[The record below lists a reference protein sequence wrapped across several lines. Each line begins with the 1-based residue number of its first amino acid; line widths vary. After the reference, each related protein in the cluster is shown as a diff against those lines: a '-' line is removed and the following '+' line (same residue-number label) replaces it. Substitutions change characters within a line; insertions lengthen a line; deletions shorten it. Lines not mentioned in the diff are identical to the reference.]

1 MNMIES
7 TASNTAQT
15 ASLSDLQ
22 LRLQQQKSAFASA
35 PMPSLKERLNRLN
48 RLHNALL
55 TYREQIHK
63 AIDQDFAGRAV
74 AETEM
79 AEIIPLLEGIAYYR
93 KRLKRFMRPQRRHAP
108 LTVAPAKA
116 EVHYQ
121 PLGVVGIVTPWNFPF
136 FLALSPLIGALAAG
150 NRAMI
155 KASEFAPASGD
166 LMRKMLAESFSE
178 DEVMVS
184 TGGVEVASEFT
195 ALPFDHLVFTGST
208 QVGKIVMR
216 AAAENLT
223 PVTLELGGKSPAII
237 HNDFPIDEAARRLA
251 FGKCMNAGQIC
262 VSPDYVLCPRDKV
275 HEFSSI
281 FIDAV
286 EQAYPTLKDNPDY
299 TAIISDRQKS
309 RLERYLNDARA
320 KGAQLMTA
328 DAADEDL
335 SKSRKLPMTLVLN
348 ATDNMMVMQ
357 EEIFG
362 PILPVIPYDS
372 LEEAIQ
378 LVNSKPRPL
387 ALYYF
392 DWNQGRANTIL
403 ATTHSGGVCI
413 NDSLSHV
420 PADDLPFGGIG
431 PSGMGHYHGEEGFR
445 TFSKAKGVIRK
456 GKINTAAMVAPPWD
470 NRMFKGLMWFMKF
483 RFRPVKVD

>member
-1 MNMIES
+1 
-7 TASNTAQT
+7 
-15 ASLSDLQ
+15 
-22 LRLQQQKSAFASA
+22 
-35 PMPSLKERLNRLN
+35 
-48 RLHNALL
+48 
-55 TYREQIHK
+55 
-63 AIDQDFAGRAV
+63 
-74 AETEM
+74 
-79 AEIIPLLEGIAYYR
+79 
-93 KRLKRFMRPQRRHAP
+93 
-108 LTVAPAKA
+108 
-116 EVHYQ
+116 
-121 PLGVVGIVTPWNFPF
+121 
-136 FLALSPLIGALAAG
+136 
-150 NRAMI
+150 
-155 KASEFAPASGD
+155 
-166 LMRKMLAESFSE
+166 MLAESFSE
-178 DEVMVS
+178 DEVMVI

-348 ATDNMMVMQ
+348 ATDNMLVMQ

-392 DWNQGRANTIL
+392 DWNQSRADTIL

-431 PSGMGHYHGEEGFR
+431 PSGMGHHHGEEGFR

-470 NRMFKGLMWFMKF
+470 NRMFKGLMWFMKL

>member
-1 MNMIES
+1 
-7 TASNTAQT
+7 
-15 ASLSDLQ
+15 
-22 LRLQQQKSAFASA
+22 
-35 PMPSLKERLNRLN
+35 
-48 RLHNALL
+48 
-55 TYREQIHK
+55 
-63 AIDQDFAGRAV
+63 
-74 AETEM
+74 
-79 AEIIPLLEGIAYYR
+79 
-93 KRLKRFMRPQRRHAP
+93 
-108 LTVAPAKA
+108 
-116 EVHYQ
+116 
-121 PLGVVGIVTPWNFPF
+121 
-136 FLALSPLIGALAAG
+136 
-150 NRAMI
+150 
-155 KASEFAPASGD
+155 
-166 LMRKMLAESFSE
+166 
-178 DEVMVS
+178 
-184 TGGVEVASEFT
+184 
-195 ALPFDHLVFTGST
+195 
-208 QVGKIVMR
+208 
-216 AAAENLT
+216 
-223 PVTLELGGKSPAII
+223 
-237 HNDFPIDEAARRLA
+237 
-251 FGKCMNAGQIC
+251 
-262 VSPDYVLCPRDKV
+262 
-275 HEFSSI
+275 
-281 FIDAV
+281 
-286 EQAYPTLKDNPDY
+286 
-299 TAIISDRQKS
+299 
-309 RLERYLNDARA
+309 
-320 KGAQLMTA
+320 
-328 DAADEDL
+328 
-335 SKSRKLPMTLVLN
+335 RKLPMTLVLN

>member
-1 MNMIES
+1 MNMNHHS
-7 TASNTAQT
+7 DDASQLTRLEPLLKAQ
-15 ASLSDLQ
+15 
-22 LRLQQQKSAFASA
+22 KNAFAST
-35 PMPSLKERLNRLN
+35 PMPELNERLRRLN
-48 RLHNALL
+48 LLHNALL
-55 TYREQIHK
+55 TYREQIYT
-63 AIDQDFAGRAV
+63 AIDADFSGRSS

-79 AEIIPLLEGIAYYR
+79 AEILPLLDGIAYYR
-93 KRLKRFMRPQRRHAP
+93 KRLKKFMKPQRRHAS
-108 LTVAPAKA
+108 LTIAPGKA

-155 KASEFAPASGD
+155 KTSEFAPASGE
-166 LMRKMLAESFSE
+166 LLRTILASVFQE
-178 DEVMVS
+178 DEVAVV
-184 TGGVEVASEFT
+184 TGGVEVATEFT
-195 ALPFDHLVFTGST
+195 RLPFDHLVFTGST
-208 QVGKIVMR
+208 PVGKIVMR

-237 HNDFPIDEAARRLA
+237 HDEFPIDEAARRLA

-262 VSPDYVLCPRDKV
+262 VSPDYVLCPRNKV
-275 HEFSSI
+275 HEFSSL

-286 EQAYPTLKDNPDY
+286 EQAYPTLKENPDY
-299 TAIISDRQKS
+299 TAIISERQKN

-328 DAADEDL
+328 GPSNEDL
-335 SKSRKLPMTLVLN
+335 RNTRKLPMTLVLG
-348 ATDNMMVMQ
+348 TTEEMLVMQ

-372 LEEAIQ
+372 IEEA
-378 LVNSKPRPL
+378 LDYVAARERPL

-392 DWNQGRANTIL
+392 DWNQKRADHIL
-403 ATTHSGGVCI
+403 KTTHSGGVCI

-420 PADDLPFGGIG
+420 PADDIPFGGVG

-445 TFSKAKGVIRK
+445 NFSKAKGVIRK
-456 GKINTAAMVAPPWD
+456 GRINTAALVAPPWG
-470 NRMFKGLMWFMKF
+470 NLMYRGLMWFMEKKY
-483 RFRPVKVD
+483 RPVKIK